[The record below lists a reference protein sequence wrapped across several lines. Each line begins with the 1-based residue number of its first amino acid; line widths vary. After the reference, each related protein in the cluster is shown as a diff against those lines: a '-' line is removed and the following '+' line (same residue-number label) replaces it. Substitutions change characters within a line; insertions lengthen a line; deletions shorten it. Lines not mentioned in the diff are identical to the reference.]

1 MFLLFPFY
9 FVFIFYCAVV
19 VFPFFFY
26 FFFFFLMIR
35 LPPRSTRTDTLFPY
49 TTLVRSRRC
58 ALGWQHLPHWR
69 TLGPTKS
76 RRPSTPQPKNGWW
89 VWALWQPDPLSDADV
104 PSEERHA
111 RLPTRHAG
119 KIGRAHV

>member
-1 MFLLFPFY
+1 ME
-9 FVFIFYCAVV
+9 VAAA
-19 VFPFFFY
+19 
-26 FFFFFLMIR
+26 
-35 LPPRSTRTDTLFPY
+35 
-49 TTLVRSRRC
+49 RRC

-119 KIGRAHV
+119 KRSEERTSELQSLMRISYAVFCLKKKKAPTKMSK